1 MGLRYWNM
9 PFEEISETWTAR
21 PCRLKTIDFFETLED
36 KPFTFLY
43 GDGPQ
48 TRWLMLGEDPFLV
61 LNEPKGPLPG
71 FRRSGDLPPVFPD
84 FMGYVGYEYGCRHN
98 PFLPPP
104 APKPFPFPDCHL
116 AVYRSIRLYDRE
128 TETLYQGQRQGGE
141 RSGPMRNG
149 LLEGGFRARK
159 IWDSDSAKGYQEKVE
174 RIRQEILKGNVYQ
187 VNLSRQ
193 ERWAFRGDLRL
204 FARRLYEANPAP
216 FSAFIAGPDFSVI
229 SSSPERFFR
238 IADGRILASPI
249 KGTAPRGDN
258 PLADAH
264 GKRDLMSSPKDRSE
278 LAMITDL
285 MRNDLTRVC
294 QIPSVSVE
302 NFPRLESYPNVHHL
316 VADVSGELV
325 PGLGLEALFAALFP
339 GGSITGCPKITAMR
353 LIRELEATP
362 RMVYTGALGWCSH
375 DLLQADF
382 NIAIRTAWASASDLL
397 FGVGGGVVWDS
408 DPKSEYLETVHK
420 GSSIVRCLTS

>member
-1 MGLRYWNM
+1 MGLRYCNM
-9 PFEEISETWTAR
+9 LCEEISETWTAR
-21 PCRLKTIDFFETLED
+21 PCRLSTIDFFEALERR
-36 KPFTFLY
+36 PFAFLY

-48 TRWLMLGEDPFLV
+48 SRWLMLGEDPFRILT
-61 LNEPKGPLPG
+61 EPRGPLPV
-71 FRRSGDLPPVFPD
+71 FARSGELPPVFPD
-84 FMGYVGYEYGCRHN
+84 FIGFVGYECGTRTN

-104 APKPFPFPDCHL
+104 AAKAFPFPDCHL
-116 AVYRSIRLYDRE
+116 AVYRTLRLYDRD
-128 TETLYQGQRQGGE
+128 TETLYQAQRQGGE
-141 RSGPMRNG
+141 RLGETANA

-174 RIRQEILKGNVYQ
+174 RIRQEIRQGNVYQ
-187 VNLSRQ
+187 VNLTRQ
-193 ERWAFRGDLRL
+193 ERWAFRGDLRQ
-204 FARRLYEANPAP
+204 FARRLYDANPAP
-216 FSAFIAGPDFSVI
+216 FSACIAGPDFSVV
-229 SSSPERFFR
+229 SSSPERFLR

-258 PLADAH
+258 PLADAN

-278 LAMITDL
+278 LAMIVDL

-302 NFPRLESYPNVHHL
+302 AFPRLDSLANVHHL
-316 VADVSGELV
+316 VADISGALV
-325 PGLGLEALFAALFP
+325 PGLTLEALFAALFP
-339 GGSITGCPKITAMR
+339 GGSITGCPKVTAMR
-353 LIRELEATP
+353 VIRELESTP

-382 NIAIRTAWASASDLL
+382 SIAIRTAWASASDLL

-408 DPKSEYLETVHK
+408 DPKSEYQETVHK
-420 GSSIVRCLTS
+420 GSSIVRCLNS